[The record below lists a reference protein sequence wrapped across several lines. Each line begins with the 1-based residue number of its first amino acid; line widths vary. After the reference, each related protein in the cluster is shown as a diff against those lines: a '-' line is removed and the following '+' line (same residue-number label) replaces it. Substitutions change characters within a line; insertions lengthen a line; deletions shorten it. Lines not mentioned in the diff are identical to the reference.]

1 MQTDPRGSSR
11 DRDRPAPGFDFTDP
25 DVKHAAIPHEQF
37 RAARRKSPIVW
48 VDQESTWTT
57 GFAAEGQAGYYAI
70 TRHEDVAV
78 ISQDSKN
85 WSTYENGAII
95 RFPSEMLREQIEL
108 QRVILINQD
117 PPEHTATR
125 AIISRGFTP
134 RSIAELEETMVRR
147 GDEIVQAAVGRGT
160 GNFVEEIAAELPLQ
174 AIADLIGVP
183 QEDRHKLFDWSNQM
197 LAGEDP
203 DYAGN
208 NEVAAAE
215 ILGYAM
221 MLAADRQANPRD
233 DLITKL
239 VNAHKG
245 ERGLTDDELGYFVIL
260 LAVAGNETTRNA
272 ISHGMNAFL
281 DHPEQWEIWKRDR
294 PATMVDEVVR
304 WATPVSVFQRTAL
317 NDVEVGGVRF
327 QKGERAAL
335 FYASANF
342 DEEVFEDPFAFDI
355 LRDPNPPARLRRP
368 RRPLLPRREPGAA
381 GDPGDLQ
388 RPGRPR
394 AGHQQARRAGASAAL
409 LGERPQGPPDQVRLI
424 GTAVN
429 RVR

>member
-1 MQTDPRGSSR
+1 MTATDRLPE
-11 DRDRPAPGFDFTDP
+11 GFDFTDP
-25 DVKHAAIPHEQF
+25 DVNQQAIPHDQF
-37 RAARRKSPIVW
+37 RIARQHTPI
-48 VDQESTWTT
+48 TWIEQAPEFTG
-57 GFAAEGQAGYYAI
+57 GFAPESGSGYYAV
-70 TRHEDVAV
+70 TRHEDVAA
-78 ISQDSKN
+78 ISKDSKN

-95 RFPSEMLREQIEL
+95 RFPGEMLREQIEL

-117 PPEHTATR
+117 PPEHTQTR

-134 RSIAELEETMVRR
+134 RSIAELEDTMTQRAAS
-147 GDEIVQAAVGRGT
+147 IVKDAVARGT
-160 GNFVEEIAAELPLQ
+160 GNFVEEVAAELPLQ

-183 QEDRHKLFDWSNQM
+183 QEDRHKLFEWSNQM

-208 NEVAAAE
+208 NDIAAAE

-239 VNAHKG
+239 IQAHKG
-245 ERGLTDDELGYFVIL
+245 ERGLSDDEFGYFVIL

-281 DHPEQWEIWKRDR
+281 DNPEQWEIWKRDR

-304 WATPVSVFQRTAL
+304 WGTPVTVFQRTAL
-317 NDVEVGGVRF
+317 NDVVVSGHAF
-327 QKGERAAL
+327 KKGERAAL

-342 DEEVFEDPFAFDI
+342 DDEVFEDPFTFNI
-355 LRDPNPPARLRRP
+355 LRDPNPQLGFGGHGAHYCLGANLARQEIRVIFDAIADHAPDIAKLAEPVRLRHSWING
-368 RRPLLPRREPGAA
+368 LK
-381 GDPGDLQ
+381 DLQ
-388 RPGRPR
+388 
-394 AGHQQARRAGASAAL
+394 
-409 LGERPQGPPDQVRLI
+409 VRY
-424 GTAVN
+424 A
-429 RVR
+429 

>member
-1 MQTDPRGSSR
+1 VTATDVLPE
-11 DRDRPAPGFDFTDP
+11 GFDFTDP
-25 DVKHAAIPHEQF
+25 DVNQAAIPHEQF
-37 RAARRKSPIVW
+37 RAARKNAPIVW
-48 VDQESTWTT
+48 VEQAPEVRSGFTEESGT
-57 GFAAEGQAGYYAI
+57 GYYAV
-70 TRHEDVAV
+70 TRHADVST
-78 ISQDSKN
+78 ISKDSKN

-95 RFPSEMLREQIEL
+95 RFPGEMLREQIEL

-134 RSIAELEETMVRR
+134 RSIAELEDQMTQRATS
-147 GDEIVQAAVGRGT
+147 IVKEAVGRGT

-183 QEDRHKLFDWSNQM
+183 QEDRHKLFEWSNQM

-208 NEVAAAE
+208 NDVAAAE

-239 VNAHKG
+239 INAHKG
-245 ERGLTDDELGYFVIL
+245 ERGLNDDEFGYFVIL

-281 DHPEQWEIWKRDR
+281 DNPEQWEIWKRDR

-317 NDVEVGGVRF
+317 HDVEVGGTLF
-327 QKGERAAL
+327 KKGQRAAL

-342 DEEVFEDPFAFDI
+342 DEDVFEDPFTFDI
-355 LRDPNPPARLRRP
+355 LRDPNPQVGFGGHGAHYCVGANLARQEIRVLFDALADYAPDITKLAEPSRLRHSWVNG
-368 RRPLLPRREPGAA
+368 LKDLPVKYA
-381 GDPGDLQ
+381 
-388 RPGRPR
+388 
-394 AGHQQARRAGASAAL
+394 
-409 LGERPQGPPDQVRLI
+409 
-424 GTAVN
+424 
-429 RVR
+429 

>member
-1 MQTDPRGSSR
+1 VTATDVLPEGY
-11 DRDRPAPGFDFTDP
+11 DFTDP
-25 DVKHAAIPHEQF
+25 DVNQKAIPHDQF
-37 RAARRKSPIVW
+37 RAARKNSPIVW
-48 VDQESTWTT
+48 VEQPWEQRS
-57 GFAAEGQAGYYAI
+57 GFAEESGTGYWAV
-70 TRHEDVAV
+70 TRHEDVST
-78 ISQDSKN
+78 ISRNSKD
-85 WSTYENGAII
+85 WSTAENGAII
-95 RFPSEMLREQIEL
+95 RFPGEMDRGQIEL

-134 RSIAELEETMVRR
+134 RSIAELEDTMVQRANT
-147 GDEIVQAAVGRGT
+147 IVKEAVGRGT

-183 QEDRHKLFDWSNQM
+183 QEDRHKLFEWSNQM

-208 NEVAAAE
+208 NDVAAAE

-239 VNAHKG
+239 IQAHKG
-245 ERGLTDDELGYFVIL
+245 ERGLNDDEFGYFVIL

-281 DHPEQWEIWKRDR
+281 DNPEQWEIWKRDR

-304 WATPVSVFQRTAL
+304 WGTPVSVFQRTAL
-317 NDVEVGGVRF
+317 NDVEVSGHTF
-327 QKGERAAL
+327 KKGERAAL

-342 DEEVFEDPFAFDI
+342 DDEVFEDPYSFNI
-355 LRDPNPPARLRRP
+355 LRDPNPQLGFGGNGAHYCLGANLARQEIRVIFDALADHAPDISKLAEPVRLRHSWING
-368 RRPLLPRREPGAA
+368 LK
-381 GDPGDLQ
+381 
-388 RPGRPR
+388 
-394 AGHQQARRAGASAAL
+394 AL
-409 LGERPQGPPDQVRLI
+409 DVKYDG
-424 GTAVN
+424 
-429 RVR
+429 

>member
-1 MQTDPRGSSR
+1 VTATDVLPEGY
-11 DRDRPAPGFDFTDP
+11 DFTDP
-25 DVKHAAIPHEQF
+25 DVNEKAIPHDQF
-37 RAARRKSPIVW
+37 RAARKNSPIVW
-48 VDQESTWTT
+48 VEQPWEQRS
-57 GFAAEGQAGYYAI
+57 GFAEESGTGYWAV
-70 TRHEDVAV
+70 TRHEDVST
-78 ISQDSKN
+78 ISRNSKD
-85 WSTYENGAII
+85 WSTAENGAII
-95 RFPSEMLREQIEL
+95 RFPGEMARDQIEL

-117 PPEHTATR
+117 PPEHTQTR

-134 RSIAELEETMVRR
+134 RSIAELEETMVQRANTIVKEAVSR
-147 GDEIVQAAVGRGT
+147 GS

-183 QEDRHKLFDWSNQM
+183 QEDRHKLFEWSNQM

-239 VNAHKG
+239 IQAHKG
-245 ERGLTDDELGYFVIL
+245 ERGLNDDEFGYFVIL

-281 DHPEQWEIWKRDR
+281 DNPEQWEIWKRDR

-304 WATPVSVFQRTAL
+304 WGTPVTVFQRTAL
-317 NDVEVGGVRF
+317 NDVEVSGHTF
-327 QKGERAAL
+327 KKGERAAL

-342 DEEVFEDPFAFDI
+342 DDEVFEDPFTFNI
-355 LRDPNPPARLRRP
+355 LRDPNPQLGFGGNGAHYCLGANLARQEIRVIFDALADHAPDISKLADPVRLRHSWING
-368 RRPLLPRREPGAA
+368 LK
-381 GDPGDLQ
+381 
-388 RPGRPR
+388 
-394 AGHQQARRAGASAAL
+394 AL
-409 LGERPQGPPDQVRLI
+409 QVRY
-424 GTAVN
+424 A
-429 RVR
+429 

>member
-1 MQTDPRGSSR
+1 VTASDVLPE
-11 DRDRPAPGFDFTDP
+11 GFDFTDP
-25 DVKHAAIPHEQF
+25 DLNQRAIPHDQF
-37 RAARRKSPIVW
+37 RIARQHSPIVW
-48 VDQESTWTT
+48 IEQAPEQTS
-57 GFAAEGQAGYYAI
+57 GFAPESGSGYYAV
-70 TRHEDVAV
+70 TRHEDVSA
-78 ISQDSKN
+78 ISKDSRN

-95 RFPSEMLREQIEL
+95 RFPGEMLREQIEL

-117 PPEHTATR
+117 PPEHTQTR

-134 RSIAELEETMVRR
+134 RSIAELEDTMTQRAAS
-147 GDEIVQAAVGRGT
+147 IVKEAVGRGT

-183 QEDRHKLFDWSNQM
+183 QEDRHKLFEWSNQM

-208 NEVAAAE
+208 NDVAAAE

-239 VNAHKG
+239 IQAHKG
-245 ERGLTDDELGYFVIL
+245 ERGLSDDEFGYFVIL

-281 DHPEQWEIWKRDR
+281 DNPEQWEIWKRDR

-304 WATPVSVFQRTAL
+304 WGTPVTVFQRTAL
-317 NDVEVGGVRF
+317 NDVEVGGHEF
-327 QKGERAAL
+327 KKGERAAL

-342 DEEVFEDPFAFDI
+342 DDDVFEDPFTFNI
-355 LRDPNPPARLRRP
+355 LRDPNPQLGFGGHGAHYCLGANLARQEIRVIFDALADHAPDISKLAEPVRLRHSWING
-368 RRPLLPRREPGAA
+368 LK
-381 GDPGDLQ
+381 DLQ
-388 RPGRPR
+388 
-394 AGHQQARRAGASAAL
+394 
-409 LGERPQGPPDQVRLI
+409 VRY
-424 GTAVN
+424 A
-429 RVR
+429 

>member
-1 MQTDPRGSSR
+1 MTATDVLPE
-11 DRDRPAPGFDFTDP
+11 GFDFTDP
-25 DVKHAAIPHEQF
+25 DVNQKAIPHDQF
-37 RAARRKSPIVW
+37 SAARKNNPIVW
-48 VDQESTWTT
+48 VDQPWERRSGFSKESGT
-57 GFAAEGQAGYYAI
+57 GYWAV
-70 TRHEDVAV
+70 TRHEDVSA
-78 ISQDSKN
+78 ISRNSKD
-85 WSTYENGAII
+85 WSTSENGAII
-95 RFPSEMLREQIEL
+95 RFPDVMDPGQIEL
-108 QRVILINQD
+108 QRVLLINQD

-134 RSIAELEETMVRR
+134 RSIAELEDTMVQR
-147 GDEIVQAAVGRGT
+147 GASIVKDAVARGT

-183 QEDRHKLFDWSNQM
+183 QEDRHKLFEWSNQM

-208 NEVAAAE
+208 NDVAAAE

-239 VNAHKG
+239 INAHKG
-245 ERGLTDDELGYFVIL
+245 ERGLSDDEFGYFVIL

-281 DHPEQWEIWKRDR
+281 DNPDQWEIWKRDR

-304 WATPVSVFQRTAL
+304 WGTPVSVFQRTAL
-317 NDVEVGGVRF
+317 NDVEVGGHQF
-327 QKGERAAL
+327 KKGERAAL

-342 DEEVFEDPFAFDI
+342 DEDVFEDPFTFNI
-355 LRDPNPPARLRRP
+355 ERDPNPHVGFGGHGAHYCIGANLARQEIRVIFDALADHAPDISKLAEPVRLRHSWIN
-368 RRPLLPRREPGAA
+368 GIK
-381 GDPGDLQ
+381 DLQ
-388 RPGRPR
+388 VKY
-394 AGHQQARRAGASAAL
+394 A
-409 LGERPQGPPDQVRLI
+409 
-424 GTAVN
+424 
-429 RVR
+429 

>member
-1 MQTDPRGSSR
+1 MTASDVLPE
-11 DRDRPAPGFDFTDP
+11 GFDFTDP
-25 DVKHAAIPHEQF
+25 DVNQQAIPHDEF
-37 RAARRKSPIVW
+37 RAARQHAPIVW
-48 VDQESTWTT
+48 IEQETEARS
-57 GFAAEGQAGYYAI
+57 GFTEESGTGYYAV
-70 TRHEDVAV
+70 TRHADVSA
-78 ISQDSKN
+78 ISKDSKN

-95 RFPSEMLREQIEL
+95 RFPGEMLREQIEL

-134 RSIAELEETMVRR
+134 RSIAELEDQMTQR
-147 GDEIVQAAVGRGT
+147 GASIVKNAVSRGT

-183 QEDRHKLFDWSNQM
+183 QEDRHKLFEWSNQM

-203 DYAGN
+203 DYAGEN
-208 NEVAAAE
+208 DVAAAE

-239 VNAHKG
+239 INAHKG
-245 ERGLTDDELGYFVIL
+245 ERGLTDDEFGYFVIL

-281 DHPEQWEIWKRDR
+281 DNPEQWEIWKRDR

-317 NDVEVGGVRF
+317 NDVEVGGVQF
-327 QKGERAAL
+327 KKGERAAL

-342 DEEVFEDPFAFDI
+342 DEDVFEDPYTFNI
-355 LRDPNPPARLRRP
+355 LRDPNPQLGFGGHGAHYCLGANLARQEIRVIFDALADYAPDISKLAEPARLRHSWVN
-368 RRPLLPRREPGAA
+368 GIK
-381 GDPGDLQ
+381 DLQ
-388 RPGRPR
+388 VKY
-394 AGHQQARRAGASAAL
+394 A
-409 LGERPQGPPDQVRLI
+409 
-424 GTAVN
+424 
-429 RVR
+429 

>member
-1 MQTDPRGSSR
+1 VTATDVLPEGY
-11 DRDRPAPGFDFTDP
+11 DFTDP
-25 DVKHAAIPHEQF
+25 DVNEKAVPHDQF
-37 RAARRKSPIVW
+37 RAARTNSPIVW
-48 VDQESTWTT
+48 VEQPWEQRS
-57 GFAAEGQAGYYAI
+57 GFAEESGTGYWAV
-70 TRHEDVAV
+70 TRHEDVST
-78 ISQDSKN
+78 ISRNSKD
-85 WSTYENGAII
+85 WSTAENGAII
-95 RFPSEMLREQIEL
+95 RFPGEMARDQIEL

-117 PPEHTATR
+117 PPEHTQTR

-134 RSIAELEETMVRR
+134 RSIAELEETMVQRANTIVKEAVSR
-147 GDEIVQAAVGRGT
+147 GS

-183 QEDRHKLFDWSNQM
+183 QEDRHKLFEWSNQM

-239 VNAHKG
+239 IQAHKG
-245 ERGLTDDELGYFVIL
+245 ERGLTDDEFGYFVIL

-281 DHPEQWEIWKRDR
+281 DNPEQWEIWKRDR

-304 WATPVSVFQRTAL
+304 WGTPVTVFQRTAL
-317 NDVEVGGVRF
+317 GDVEVSGHTF
-327 QKGERAAL
+327 KKGERAAL

-342 DEEVFEDPFAFDI
+342 DDEVFEDPFTFNI
-355 LRDPNPPARLRRP
+355 LRDPNPQLGFGGNGAHYCLGANLARQEIRVIFDALADHAPDISKLADPVRLRHSWING
-368 RRPLLPRREPGAA
+368 LKA
-381 GDPGDLQ
+381 LQ
-388 RPGRPR
+388 VKY
-394 AGHQQARRAGASAAL
+394 A
-409 LGERPQGPPDQVRLI
+409 
-424 GTAVN
+424 
-429 RVR
+429 

>member
-1 MQTDPRGSSR
+1 MTATDRLPE
-11 DRDRPAPGFDFTDP
+11 GFDFTDP
-25 DVKHAAIPHEQF
+25 DIIQKAIPHDEF
-37 RAARRKSPIVW
+37 RAARRHAPITW
-48 VDQESTWTT
+48 VEQDPLHRG
-57 GFAAEGQAGYYAI
+57 GFNEEAGTGYYAI
-70 TRHEDVAV
+70 TRHADVSA
-78 ISQDSKN
+78 ISKDSKN
-85 WSTYENGAII
+85 WSTWENGAII
-95 RFPSEMLREQIEL
+95 RFPGAMEREQIEL

-134 RSIAELEETMVRR
+134 RSIAELEDTMTERAATIVKDAVAR
-147 GDEIVQAAVGRGT
+147 GS

-183 QEDRHKLFDWSNQM
+183 QEDRHKLFEWSNQM

-203 DYAGN
+203 DFAGN
-208 NEVAAAE
+208 NDVAAAE

-239 VNAHKG
+239 INAHKG
-245 ERGLTDDELGYFVIL
+245 ERGLTDDEFGYFVIL

-272 ISHGMNAFL
+272 ISHGMDAFL
-281 DHPEQWEIWKRDR
+281 DNPEQWEIWKRDR

-317 NDVEVGGVRF
+317 NDIEVSGVQF
-327 QKGERAAL
+327 KKGQRAAL

-342 DEEVFEDPFAFDI
+342 DEDVFEDPYTFNI
-355 LRDPNPPARLRRP
+355 LRDPNPQLGFGGHGAHYCLGANLARQEIRVIFDALADHAPDISRLERPSRLRHSWIN
-368 RRPLLPRREPGAA
+368 GIK
-381 GDPGDLQ
+381 DLQ
-388 RPGRPR
+388 VKY
-394 AGHQQARRAGASAAL
+394 A
-409 LGERPQGPPDQVRLI
+409 
-424 GTAVN
+424 
-429 RVR
+429 